1 MLYPSWV
8 IKYDA
13 LRLFF
18 LITLKNDAKK
28 FLVDPLFYSTFEFR
42 VRFLGSSYSVFSRYF
57 YTINLDIRLHFRG
70 NFWVQIYAGFPLDS
84 PCPRSVRRRYYIGV
98 YFLPSG
104 FCKNCRSCTEYF
116 PEILSKISH
125 YLPLEIKTTK
135 TRLHQAEKMFYFV
148 RIVALV
154 QEPSRKFCLKS

>member
-8 IKYDA
+8 LKYDA

-57 YTINLDIRLHFRG
+57 YTINLDIRLYFRG
-70 NFWVQIYAGFPLDS
+70 NFWGKIFELRIAFRWPMPAQ
-84 PCPRSVRRRYYIGV
+84 
-98 YFLPSG
+98 
-104 FCKNCRSCTEYF
+104 TE
-116 PEILSKISH
+116 
-125 YLPLEIKTTK
+125 T
-135 TRLHQAEKMFYFV
+135 
-148 RIVALV
+148 
-154 QEPSRKFCLKS
+154 